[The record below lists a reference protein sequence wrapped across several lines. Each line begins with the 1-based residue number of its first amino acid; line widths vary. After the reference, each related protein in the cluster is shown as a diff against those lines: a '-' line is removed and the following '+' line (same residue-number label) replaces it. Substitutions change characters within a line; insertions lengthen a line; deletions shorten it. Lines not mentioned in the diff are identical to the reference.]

1 MVSRLDYIFIT
12 PDKMDGKRIS
22 YDYVVQQYE
31 MQRLLK
37 GHPLIALSD
46 ICKEIT
52 SGIRVRKEYY
62 TNKNGYKIIAP
73 GDIRNEV
80 IIYIN
85 ELKVVQPEVVR
96 EKDIINNGDILVTA
110 SGKSGQIIYVNEALE
125 GCVVTS
131 DIIKITLRDR
141 DKGKRLYR
149 FFKSSIGQTLL
160 NSIKIGILNKIF
172 VEDVENLLIPEDF
185 DTYQEDC
192 YDDSKRYVES
202 EKLYRSAENIFY
214 RVFDYKGEEKKLKHF
229 YVKEHLDSHR
239 LDPEYYSNFYTELY
253 RVIHRN
259 TNDVKWQDLGELV
272 EVKKADKPEVSE
284 NQKVKYFLLAD
295 IDPNFSIIK
304 ETHEEFYGN
313 LSNRMRYIVRSGEI
327 VTAKGG
333 SATGT
338 KGHATALITKEFDG
352 MVTTDALYNL
362 VPKDINPYYLL
373 FLFKQA
379 VILNQINMF
388 TKGTLY
394 KLIQRKDFEK
404 IKIPRLKT
412 DLEEQIADKMMN
424 YLNQLQNKF

>member
-1 MVSRLDYIFIT
+1 MFIT

-22 YDYVVQQYE
+22 YDYVVQQFKI
-31 MQRLLK
+31 QRLLQN
-37 GHPLIALSD
+37 HSLIALSD

-52 SGIRVRKEYY
+52 SGIRVKKEYY
-62 TNKNGYKIIAP
+62 TDKNGYKIIAP

-80 IIYIN
+80 IYIN
-85 ELKVVQPEVVR
+85 ELNIVQPEVVR
-96 EKDIINNGDILVTA
+96 EKDLINSGDILITA

-125 GCVVTS
+125 GCVITS

-141 DKGKRLYR
+141 DKGIRLYK
-149 FFKSSIGQTLL
+149 FLKSSIGQMLL

-172 VEDVENLLIPEDF
+172 VEDVGNLLIPEDF
-185 DTYQEDC
+185 HTYQEDC
-192 YDDSKRYVES
+192 SDDSTGYAEA

-214 RVFDYKGEEKKLKHF
+214 RVFDYKGEENNLKYF
-229 YVKEHLDSHR
+229 YVTEYLDSHR

-253 RVIHRN
+253 MVIN
-259 TNDVKWQDLGELV
+259 KNFDDIKWQELGELV
-272 EVKKADKPEVSE
+272 EIKKADKPDVSE

-295 IDPNFSIIK
+295 IDPYFSIIK

-338 KGHATALITKEFDG
+338 KGHATAIITEEFDG
-352 MVTTDALYNL
+352 MITTDALYNL
-362 VPKDINPYYLL
+362 VPRRINPYYLL
-373 FLFKQA
+373 FLFKQP

-394 KLIQRKDFEK
+394 KLIQRKDFER
-404 IKIPRLKT
+404 IRIPRLSL
-412 DLEEQIADKMMN
+412 DIENSIADTVR
-424 YLNQLQNKF
+424 LIFESGKF

>member
-1 MVSRLDYIFIT
+1 MFIT

-31 MQRLLK
+31 IQRLLQ
-37 GHPLIALSD
+37 GHPLIALSN

-52 SGIRVRKEYY
+52 SGIRVKKEYY

-73 GDIRNEV
+73 GDIRNE

-85 ELKVVQPEVVR
+85 ELKVIQPEVVK
-96 EKDIINNGDILVTA
+96 EKDIINSGDILITA
-110 SGKSGQIIYVNEALE
+110 SGKSGQVIYVNEALE

-141 DKGKRLYR
+141 DKGIRLYS
-149 FFKSSIGQTLL
+149 FLKSSIGQMLL

-172 VEDVENLLIPEDF
+172 VEDVENLLIPENF

-192 YDDSKRYVES
+192 SDDSTGYAEA
-202 EKLYRSAENIFY
+202 EKLYRSAENTFY
-214 RVFDYKGEEKKLKHF
+214 KIVDYIGEEENPKHF
-229 YVKEHLDSHR
+229 FITNYLGNHR
-239 LDPEYYSNFYTELY
+239 LDPEYYSYFYTELY
-253 RVIHRN
+253 KVIN
-259 TNDVKWQDLGELV
+259 KSFDNVIWQELGALV
-272 EVKKADKPEVSE
+272 EIKKADKPNING
-284 NQKVKYFLLAD
+284 NQKVRYFLLAD

-304 ETHEEFYGN
+304 ETHEDFYGN
-313 LSNRMRYIVRSGEI
+313 LSNRMRYIVRSGEL

-338 KGHATALITKEFDG
+338 KGHATALITEKFDG
-352 MVTTDALYNL
+352 LVTTDALYNL
-362 VPKDINPYYLL
+362 VPRRINPYYLL
-373 FLFKQA
+373 FLFKQPI
-379 VILNQINMF
+379 ILNQINMF
-388 TKGTLY
+388 TKGTIY

-404 IKIPRLKT
+404 IRIPRLRA

-424 YLNQLQNKF
+424 YLNQLQIKY

>member
-1 MVSRLDYIFIT
+1 
-12 PDKMDGKRIS
+12 MDGKRIS
-22 YDYVVQQYE
+22 YDYVVQQFKI
-31 MQRLLK
+31 QRLLQN
-37 GHPLIALSD
+37 HSLIALSD

-52 SGIRVRKEYY
+52 SGIRVKKEYY
-62 TNKNGYKIIAP
+62 TDKNGYKIIAP
-73 GDIRNEV
+73 GDIRNE

-85 ELKVVQPEVVR
+85 ELKIVQPEVVK
-96 EKDIINNGDILVTA
+96 EKDIINYGDILITA
-110 SGKSGQIIYVNEALE
+110 SGKSGQVTYVNEVLE

-141 DKGKRLYR
+141 DKGIRLYK
-149 FFKSSIGQTLL
+149 FLKSSIGQMLL

-172 VEDVENLLIPEDF
+172 VEDVGNLLIPEDF
-185 DTYQEDC
+185 HTYQEDC
-192 YDDSKRYVES
+192 SDDSTGYAEA

-214 RVFDYKGEEKKLKHF
+214 RVFDYKGEENNLKYF
-229 YVKEHLDSHR
+229 YVTEYLDSHR

-253 RVIHRN
+253 MVIN
-259 TNDVKWQDLGELV
+259 KNFDDIKWQELGELV
-272 EVKKADKPEVSE
+272 EIKKADKPDVSE

-295 IDPNFSIIK
+295 IDPYFSIIK

-338 KGHATALITKEFDG
+338 KGHATAIITEEFDG
-352 MVTTDALYNL
+352 MITTDALYNL
-362 VPKDINPYYLL
+362 VPRNISPYYLL
-373 FLFKQA
+373 FLFKQP

-394 KLIQRKDFEK
+394 KLIQRKDFER
-404 IKIPRLKT
+404 IRIPRLREE
-412 DLEEQIADKMMN
+412 LEEQIVDKMMN
-424 YLNQLQNKF
+424 YLSVLQNKF

>member
-1 MVSRLDYIFIT
+1 MFIT

-22 YDYVVQQYE
+22 YDYVVQQFKI
-31 MQRLLK
+31 QRLLQN
-37 GHPLIALSD
+37 HSLIALSD

-52 SGIRVRKEYY
+52 SGIRVKKEYY
-62 TNKNGYKIIAP
+62 TDKNGYKIIAP

-80 IIYIN
+80 IYIN
-85 ELKVVQPEVVR
+85 ELNIVQPEVVR
-96 EKDIINNGDILVTA
+96 EKDLINSGDILITA

-125 GCVVTS
+125 GCVITS

-141 DKGKRLYR
+141 DKGIRLYK
-149 FFKSSIGQTLL
+149 FLKSSIGQMLL

-172 VEDVENLLIPEDF
+172 VEDVGNLLIPEDF
-185 DTYQEDC
+185 HTYQEDC
-192 YDDSKRYVES
+192 SDDSTGYAEA

-214 RVFDYKGEEKKLKHF
+214 RVFDYKGEENNLKYF
-229 YVKEHLDSHR
+229 YVTEYLDSHR

-253 RVIHRN
+253 MVIN
-259 TNDVKWQDLGELV
+259 KNFDDIKWQELGELV
-272 EVKKADKPEVSE
+272 EIKKADKPDVSE

-295 IDPNFSIIK
+295 IDPYFSIIK

-338 KGHATALITKEFDG
+338 KGHATAIITEEFDG
-352 MVTTDALYNL
+352 MITTDALYNL
-362 VPKDINPYYLL
+362 VPRNISPYYLL
-373 FLFKQA
+373 FLFKQP

-394 KLIQRKDFEK
+394 KLIQRKDFER
-404 IKIPRLKT
+404 IRIPRLREE
-412 DLEEQIADKMMN
+412 LEEQIVDKMMN
-424 YLNQLQNKF
+424 YLSVLQNKF

>member
-1 MVSRLDYIFIT
+1 MFIT

-31 MQRLLK
+31 IQRLLK
-37 GHPLIALSD
+37 GHPLIVLSD
-46 ICKEIT
+46 ICEEIT

-62 TNKNGYKIIAP
+62 TDKDGYRIIAP

-80 IIYIN
+80 IYIN
-85 ELKVVQPEVVR
+85 ELKIVQPEVVR

-125 GCVVTS
+125 GCVITS
-131 DIIKITLRDR
+131 DIIKISLK
-141 DKGKRLYR
+141 DKREEIRLYK
-149 FFKSSIGQTLL
+149 FLKSSIGQILL

-172 VEDVENLLIPEDF
+172 VEDIEKLLIPEGF
-185 DTYQEDC
+185 DTYGDDNW
-192 YDDSKRYVES
+192 YDISPYS
-202 EKLYRSAENIFY
+202 SAEKLYKSAELIFS
-214 RVFDYKGEEKKLKHF
+214 RVLHYKGEEEYLKCF
-229 YVKEHLDSHR
+229 YVMKHLDSHR

-253 RVIHRN
+253 RLIHKN
-259 TNDVKWQDLGELV
+259 TGNVKWQRIA
-272 EVKKADKPEVSE
+272 EVAEIKRANKPDISE

-295 IDPNFSIIK
+295 IDPNLSIIK
-304 ETHEEFYGN
+304 ETHEDFYGN
-313 LSNRMRYIVRSGEI
+313 LSNRMRYIVRDGEL

-338 KGHATALITKEFDG
+338 KGHVSALITEEFDG

-362 VPKDINPYYLL
+362 VPKNISPYYLL
-373 FLFKQA
+373 FLFKQP

-394 KLIQRKDFEK
+394 KLIQRKDFEQ
-404 IKIPRLKT
+404 IKIPRLEGS
-412 DLEEQIADKMMN
+412 LEEQITEKMLS
-424 YLNQLQNKF
+424 YLIKLKNQK

>member
-1 MVSRLDYIFIT
+1 MFIT

-22 YDYVVQQYE
+22 YDYVVQQFKI
-31 MQRLLK
+31 QRLLQN
-37 GHPLIALSD
+37 HSLIALSD

-52 SGIRVRKEYY
+52 SGIRVKKEYY
-62 TNKNGYKIIAP
+62 TDKNGYKIIAP
-73 GDIRNEV
+73 GDIRNE

-85 ELKVVQPEVVR
+85 ELKIVQPEVVK
-96 EKDIINNGDILVTA
+96 EKDIINYGDILITA
-110 SGKSGQIIYVNEALE
+110 SGKSGQVTYVNEVLE

-141 DKGKRLYR
+141 DKGIRLYK
-149 FFKSSIGQTLL
+149 FLKSSIGQMLL

-172 VEDVENLLIPEDF
+172 VEDVGNLLIPEDF
-185 DTYQEDC
+185 HTYQEDC
-192 YDDSKRYVES
+192 SDDSTGYAEA

-214 RVFDYKGEEKKLKHF
+214 RVFDYKGEENNLKYF
-229 YVKEHLDSHR
+229 YVTEYLDSHR

-253 RVIHRN
+253 MVIN
-259 TNDVKWQDLGELV
+259 KNFDDIKWQELGELV
-272 EVKKADKPEVSE
+272 EIKKADKPDVSE

-295 IDPNFSIIK
+295 IDPYFSIIK

-338 KGHATALITKEFDG
+338 KGHATAIITEEFDG
-352 MVTTDALYNL
+352 MITTDALYNL
-362 VPKDINPYYLL
+362 VPRNISPYYLL
-373 FLFKQA
+373 FLFKQP

-394 KLIQRKDFEK
+394 KLIQRKDFER
-404 IKIPRLKT
+404 IRIPRLREE
-412 DLEEQIADKMMN
+412 LEEQIVDKMMN
-424 YLNQLQNKF
+424 YLSVLQNKF

>member
-1 MVSRLDYIFIT
+1 MFVT
-12 PDKMDGKRIS
+12 PDNMDGQRIS
-22 YDYVVQQYE
+22 YDYVVRRYKI
-31 MQRLLK
+31 QRLLK
-37 GHPLIALSD
+37 GQTLVALSD
-46 ICKEIT
+46 ICEEIT
-52 SGIRVRKEYY
+52 SGIRLKKEYY
-62 TNKNGYKIIAP
+62 TDKKGYRIIAP

-80 IIYIN
+80 VYVN
-85 ELKVVQPEVVR
+85 ELKMVR
-96 EKDIINNGDILVTA
+96 TEAVKEKDIINSGDVLITA

-131 DIIKITLRDR
+131 DIIKITLKDR
-141 DKGKRLYR
+141 SKGIRLYK
-149 FFKSSIGQTLL
+149 FLKSSIGQMLL

-185 DTYQEDC
+185 DTYQ
-192 YDDSKRYVES
+192 DDYSHDATRYVRAEQ
-202 EKLYRSAENIFY
+202 LYKSAEHIFY
-214 RVFDYKGEEKKLKHF
+214 RVFDYKGEEEYLKYF
-229 YVKEHLDSHR
+229 YVTEHLDSHR

-253 RVIHRN
+253 RMIRIDTKSVR
-259 TNDVKWQDLGELV
+259 WQELAELV
-272 EVKKADKPEVSE
+272 EIKTADKPEISE

-304 ETHEEFYGN
+304 ETHEDFYGN

-338 KGHATALITKEFDG
+338 KGHATALITEEFDG

-362 VPKDINPYYLL
+362 IPQNINPYYLL
-373 FLFKQA
+373 FLFKQP

-404 IKIPRLKT
+404 IKIPRLRT
-412 DLEEQIADKMMN
+412 DLEEQIAGKMMN
-424 YLNQLQNKF
+424 YLIELQDQI

>member
-1 MVSRLDYIFIT
+1 MFIT

-31 MQRLLK
+31 IQRLLQ
-37 GHPLIALSD
+37 GHPLIALSN

-52 SGIRVRKEYY
+52 SGIRVKKEYY
-62 TNKNGYKIIAP
+62 TDKNGYKIIAP

-80 IIYIN
+80 IYIN
-85 ELKVVQPEVVR
+85 ELKVVQPEVVK
-96 EKDIINNGDILVTA
+96 EKDIINNGDILITA
-110 SGKSGQIIYVNEALE
+110 SGKSGQVIYVNEVLE

-141 DKGKRLYR
+141 DKGIRLYR
-149 FFKSSIGQTLL
+149 FLKSSIGQMLL

-192 YDDSKRYVES
+192 SDDSTGYAEA

-214 RVFDYKGEEKKLKHF
+214 RVFDYKGEEKNLKHF
-229 YVKEHLDSHR
+229 YVAEYLDSHR

-253 RVIHRN
+253 RVIHN
-259 TNDVKWQDLGELV
+259 NFDDVKWEELGELV
-272 EVKKADKPEVSE
+272 EIKKADKPEISE
-284 NQKVKYFLLAD
+284 NQIVKYFLLAD

-304 ETHEEFYGN
+304 ETHEDFYGN
-313 LSNRMRYIVRSGEI
+313 LSNRMRYIVRRGEI

-338 KGHATALITKEFDG
+338 KGHATALITEKFDG
-352 MVTTDALYNL
+352 LVTTDALYNL
-362 VPKDINPYYLL
+362 VPKRINPYYLL
-373 FLFKQA
+373 FLFKQPI
-379 VILNQINMF
+379 ILNQVNMF

-404 IKIPRLKT
+404 IKIPRLESS
-412 DLEEQIADKMMN
+412 LEEQIVDKMMN
-424 YLNQLQNKF
+424 YLSVLRNKF

>member
-1 MVSRLDYIFIT
+1 MFIT

-31 MQRLLK
+31 IQRLLQN
-37 GHPLIALSD
+37 HSLIALGD

-52 SGIRVRKEYY
+52 SGIRVKKEYY
-62 TNKNGYKIIAP
+62 TDKNGHKIIAP

-80 IIYIN
+80 IYIN
-85 ELKVVQPEVVR
+85 ELKVVQPEAVR
-96 EKDIINNGDILVTA
+96 EKDFINNGDILITA

-125 GCVVTS
+125 GCVITS

-141 DKGKRLYR
+141 DKGIRLYK
-149 FFKSSIGQTLL
+149 FLKSSIGQMLL

-192 YDDSKRYVES
+192 SYDSTGYAEA

-214 RVFDYKGEEKKLKHF
+214 RVFDYKGEEKNLKHF
-229 YVKEHLDSHR
+229 YVAEYLDSHR

-253 RVIHRN
+253 RVIHKN
-259 TNDVKWQDLGELV
+259 LDDVKWEELGELV
-272 EVKKADKPEVSE
+272 EIKKADKPEISE
-284 NQKVKYFLLAD
+284 NQIVKYFLLAD

-304 ETHEEFYGN
+304 ETHEDFYGN

-338 KGHATALITKEFDG
+338 KGHATALITEKFDG
-352 MVTTDALYNL
+352 LVTTDALYNL
-362 VPKDINPYYLL
+362 VPKRINPYYLL
-373 FLFKQA
+373 FLFKQPI
-379 VILNQINMF
+379 ILNQVNMF

-404 IKIPRLKT
+404 IKIPRLESS
-412 DLEEQIADKMMN
+412 LEEQIVDKMMN
-424 YLNQLQNKF
+424 YLSVLRNKF

>member
-1 MVSRLDYIFIT
+1 MFIT

-22 YDYVVQQYE
+22 YDYVVQQFKI
-31 MQRLLK
+31 QRLLQ
-37 GHPLIALSD
+37 GHSLIALSD

-52 SGIRVRKEYY
+52 SGIRVKKKYY
-62 TNKNGYKIIAP
+62 TEKNGYKIIAP

-80 IIYIN
+80 IYIN

-96 EKDIINNGDILVTA
+96 GKDLISNGDILITA

-125 GCVVTS
+125 GCVITS

-141 DKGKRLYR
+141 DKGIRLYK
-149 FFKSSIGQTLL
+149 FLKSSIGQMLL

-172 VEDVENLLIPEDF
+172 VEDVGNLLIPEDF
-185 DTYQEDC
+185 HTYQEDC
-192 YDDSKRYVES
+192 SDDSTGYAEA

-214 RVFDYKGEEKKLKHF
+214 RVFDYKGEENNLKYF
-229 YVKEHLDSHR
+229 YVTEYLDSHR

-253 RVIHRN
+253 MVIN
-259 TNDVKWQDLGELV
+259 KNFDDIKWQELGELV
-272 EVKKADKPEVSE
+272 EIKKADKPDVSE

-295 IDPNFSIIK
+295 IDPYFSIIK

-338 KGHATALITKEFDG
+338 KGHATAIITEEFDG
-352 MVTTDALYNL
+352 MITTDALYNL
-362 VPKDINPYYLL
+362 VPRNISPYYLL
-373 FLFKQA
+373 FLFKQP

-394 KLIQRKDFEK
+394 KLIQRKDFER
-404 IKIPRLKT
+404 IRIPRLSL
-412 DLEEQIADKMMN
+412 DIENSIADTVR
-424 YLNQLQNKF
+424 LIFESGKF

>member
-1 MVSRLDYIFIT
+1 MFIT

-22 YDYVVQQYE
+22 YDYVVQQFKI
-31 MQRLLK
+31 QRLLQN
-37 GHPLIALSD
+37 HSLIALSD

-52 SGIRVRKEYY
+52 SGIRVKKEYY
-62 TNKNGYKIIAP
+62 TDKNGYKIIAP

-80 IIYIN
+80 IYIN
-85 ELKVVQPEVVR
+85 ELNIVQPEVVR
-96 EKDIINNGDILVTA
+96 EKDLINSGDILITA

-125 GCVVTS
+125 GCVITS

-141 DKGKRLYR
+141 DKGIRLYK
-149 FFKSSIGQTLL
+149 FLKSSIGQMLL

-172 VEDVENLLIPEDF
+172 VEDVGNLLIPEDF
-185 DTYQEDC
+185 HTYQEDC
-192 YDDSKRYVES
+192 SDDSTGYAEA

-214 RVFDYKGEEKKLKHF
+214 RVFDYKGEENNLKYF
-229 YVKEHLDSHR
+229 YVTEYLDSHR

-253 RVIHRN
+253 MVIN
-259 TNDVKWQDLGELV
+259 KNFDDIKWQELGELV
-272 EVKKADKPEVSE
+272 EIKKADKPDVSE

-295 IDPNFSIIK
+295 IDPYFSIIK

-338 KGHATALITKEFDG
+338 KGHATAIITEEFDG
-352 MVTTDALYNL
+352 MITTDALYNL
-362 VPKDINPYYLL
+362 VPRNISPYYLL
-373 FLFKQA
+373 FLFKQP

-394 KLIQRKDFEK
+394 KLIQRKDFER
-404 IKIPRLKT
+404 IRIPRLSL
-412 DLEEQIADKMMN
+412 DIENSIADTVR
-424 YLNQLQNKF
+424 LIFESGKF